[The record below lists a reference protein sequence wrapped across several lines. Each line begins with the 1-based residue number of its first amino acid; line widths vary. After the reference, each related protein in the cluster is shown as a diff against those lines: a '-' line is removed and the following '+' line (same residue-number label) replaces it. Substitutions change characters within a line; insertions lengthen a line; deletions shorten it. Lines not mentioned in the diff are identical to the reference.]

1 MGIKLIKKTNEAAY
15 TAIKNPKQA
24 AFIIDCGSPEKAK
37 ELNDAFSA
45 LAEKVLD
52 HDDKEA
58 GDAIGRNVIL
68 YYDVGPYFTA
78 CVDPCD
84 KAVKWCED
92 WLRNS
97 AGAVPGI
104 QGNSAGLESKG
115 ATNEDDVGARLRD
128 ILNANDVWSEVSGG
142 DNDSLVDNIL
152 DGDWIGL
159 MCGPNSDDAADW
171 DAYIKDTFGP
181 FSQYVVAEWF
191 SPDENDPNFKT
202 VHIKFKP
209 RFALSDKEK
218 QTSVLNDLGSK
229 IADGYFAM
237 AEKRHEALSPKMQKR
252 LKLKGWQDNTMKMK
266 GFDEAGYSFLD
277 LYDNGKCSSIV
288 APTKGYDSE
297 KEALDAGKKIFDD
310 FDEYLDVTAYH
321 DEEGGPNGEAVW
333 FPAYALKKTF
343 VDLPEGE
350 GLEVLSELSDVLYR
364 LYTKGES
371 ASEDRRGTDRYGHHV
386 KRFTTK
392 DLKGLDG
399 DAAGDN
405 GGNGADAGAGAD
417 DKFGLAYMDTTSIS
431 AFSNNFSTSAR
442 DNFLHDLAQ
451 MPVSKKSI
459 EDLLRKHQLH
469 KYGREVGVRDFF
481 PDNGI
486 AYLGTYGDDGLPYK
500 SLYLKWGPALKK

>member
-15 TAIKNPKQA
+15 TAVKNPEQPV
-24 AFIIDCGSPEKAK
+24 FIIDCGSAEKAK
-37 ELNDAFSA
+37 ALNDAFNGA
-45 LAEKVLD
+45 VQYKNGRLASKNLGGD
-52 HDDKEA
+52 PISWWNA
-58 GDAIGRNVIL
+58 GRF
-68 YYDVGPYFTA
+68 FTA

-84 KAVKWCED
+84 KAAKWCEE

-97 AGAVPGI
+97 GGAAPAI
-104 QGNSAGLESKG
+104 QGNSAGLESKSIK
-115 ATNEDDVGARLRD
+115 NEN
-128 ILNANDVWSEVSGG
+128 ILSGLLAKNPVWNEIAGG
-142 DNDSLVDNIL
+142 DTAELADNIEK
-152 DGDWIGL
+152 GEWIGL
-159 MCGPNSDDAADW
+159 MTGAEDDTDAGW
-171 DAYIKDTFGP
+171 DKYIDSAFGP
-181 FSQYVVAEWF
+181 FVDFVEARYIK
-191 SPDENDPNFKT
+191 PDENEPDFR
-202 VHIKFKP
+202 VAQIKFKP
-209 RFALSDKEK
+209 LFNRLSTNAK
-218 QTSVLNDLGSK
+218 TGLLADLGDK
-229 IADGYFAM
+229 IADGYFAV
-237 AEKRHEALSPKMQKR
+237 AEKRPEALSPKMQKR
-252 LKLKGWQDNTMKMK
+252 LKLKTWQDNTMKMK

-288 APTKGYDSE
+288 APTKGYATE

-333 FPAYALKKTF
+333 FPAYGLKKTF

-371 ASEDRRGTDRYGHHV
+371 VSEDRRGTDRYGHHV

-405 GGNGADAGAGAD
+405 GGNGADAGTD
-417 DKFGLAYMDTTSIS
+417 DKFGLAYMDTTSID
-431 AFSNNFSTSAR
+431 AFSNNYSTSER

-459 EDLLRKHQLH
+459 EDLLRKHKLH
-469 KYGREVGVRDFF
+469 KYGRAVGVLDFF
-481 PDNGI
+481 PENGI
-486 AYLGTYGDDGLPYK
+486 AYLGPYGDNGLPYK
-500 SLYLKWGPALKK
+500 TLCLRWGPALKK

>member
-1 MGIKLIKKTNEAAY
+1 MGIKLIKKTKQEARMHLGRC
-15 TAIKNPKQA
+15 KN
-24 AFIIDCGSPEKAK
+24 CGSGWTKTNYVDELEPDVRKYFKEKGFADNADICPK
-37 ELNDAFSA
+37 CIA
-45 LAEKVLD
+45 
-52 HDDKEA
+52 
-58 GDAIGRNVIL
+58 
-68 YYDVGPYFTA
+68 
-78 CVDPCD
+78 
-84 KAVKWCED
+84 AVKKH
-92 WLRNS
+92 L
-97 AGAVPGI
+97 A
-104 QGNSAGLESKG
+104 QGNSAGLESK
-115 ATNEDDVGARLRD
+115 TNEDDVGARLRD

-171 DAYIKDTFGP
+171 DAYIKDTFGS
-181 FSQYVVAEWF
+181 FKQYIEAEWF

-209 RFALSDKEK
+209 RFALGDKET
-218 QTSVLNDLGSK
+218 QTSVLNQLGDK
-229 IADGYFAM
+229 IADGYFVM

-252 LKLKGWQDNTMKMK
+252 LKLKAWQDNTLKMK

-277 LYDNGKCSSIV
+277 LYEGGKCP
-288 APTKGYDSE
+288 AFMTPTKGYETE
-297 KEALDAGKKIFDD
+297 KEALDAAKKIFDD
-310 FDEYLDVTAYH
+310 FDEYFEITALF
-321 DEEGGPNGEAVW
+321 DEAGGPDGEAVW
-333 FPAYALKKTF
+333 FPAFGLKKTF
-343 VDLPEGE
+343 ADLPKGE

-399 DAAGDN
+399 DDDGDGAGDN
-405 GGNGADAGAGAD
+405 GGNGAAAGAD
-417 DKFGLAYMDTTSIS
+417 DKFGLAYMDSTSIS

-459 EDLLRKHQLH
+459 EDLLRKHKLH

-481 PDNGI
+481 PENGI
-486 AYLGTYGDDGLPYK
+486 AYLGTYGDDGVPYK
-500 SLYLKWGPALKK
+500 SVYLKWGPALKK

>member
-15 TAIKNPKQA
+15 TAVKNPKQA

-52 HDDKEA
+52 HNDKEA

-68 YYDVGPYFTA
+68 YYDVGPFFTA

-84 KAVKWCED
+84 KAAAWCEE

-97 AGAVPGI
+97 GGAAPAI

-115 ATNEDDVGARLRD
+115 IKNES
-128 ILNANDVWSEVSGG
+128 ILSGLLAKNPVWNEISGG
-142 DNDSLVDNIL
+142 DTAELADNIEK
-152 DGDWIGL
+152 GEWIGL
-159 MCGPNSDDAADW
+159 MTGAEDDTDAGW
-171 DAYIKDTFGP
+171 DKYIADTFGP
-181 FSQYVVAEWF
+181 FIDFVDARYIK
-191 SPDENDPNFKT
+191 PDENDPDFR
-202 VHIKFKP
+202 VAQIKFKP
-209 RFALSDKEK
+209 LFNRLSTNAK
-218 QTSVLNDLGSK
+218 TGLLADLGDK
-229 IADGYFAM
+229 IADGYFAA
-237 AEKRHEALSPKMQKR
+237 AEKRTEALSPKMQKR

-288 APTKGYDSE
+288 APTKGYDTE

-333 FPAYALKKTF
+333 FPAYGLKKTF

-392 DLKGLDG
+392 DLKGLDDG

-405 GGNGADAGAGAD
+405 GGNGAGAGAD

-431 AFSNNFSTSAR
+431 AFSNNFSTSER

-459 EDLLRKHQLH
+459 EDLLRKHPLH
-469 KYGREVGVRDFF
+469 KYGRAVGVRDFF

-500 SLYLKWGPALKK
+500 SIYLKWGPALKK

>member
-15 TAIKNPKQA
+15 TAIRNPDQA
-24 AFIIDCGSPEKAK
+24 AFLIDCGTPEKAK
-37 ELNDAFSA
+37 ELNDAFYEVA
-45 LAEKVLD
+45 FVKNGWEPNKAV
-52 HDDKEA
+52 
-58 GDAIGRNVIL
+58 IGGELIQGWNV
-68 YYDVGPYFTA
+68 GQYFTA

-84 KAVKWCED
+84 KAVKWCEE

-97 AGAVPGI
+97 DGAVPGI

-115 ATNEDDVGARLRD
+115 AATNEDDVGARLRD

-159 MCGPNSDDAADW
+159 MCGPNSDEAADW

-229 IADGYFAM
+229 IADGYFAA
-237 AEKRHEALSPKMQKR
+237 AEKRGEALSPKMQKR
-252 LKLKGWQDNTMKMK
+252 LKLKAWQDNTMKMK

-277 LYDNGKCSSIV
+277 LYDNGKCDTIAV
-288 APTKGYDSE
+288 PTKGYQTE
-297 KEALDAGKKIFDD
+297 KEALDAAKKIFDD
-310 FDEYLDVTAYH
+310 FDEYFEVTAH
-321 DEEGGPNGEAVW
+321 FDEEGGPDGEAVW
-333 FPAYALKKTF
+333 FPAYGLKKTF

-392 DLKGLDG
+392 DLKGLGDG
-399 DAAGDN
+399 SGD
-405 GGNGADAGAGAD
+405 DAGTD
-417 DKFGLAYMDTTSIS
+417 DKFGLAYLDTTSID
-431 AFSNNFSTSAR
+431 AFSNNFSTSIR
-442 DNFLHDLAQ
+442 DRFLHDLAQ

-469 KYGREVGVRDFF
+469 KYGRAVGVRDFF
-481 PDNGI
+481 PENGI

-500 SLYLKWGPALKK
+500 TLCLKWGPALKK